1 MKNLAVRARELVT
14 SNVDALL
21 DKATNPAKMLGLLL
35 TEVEENLIDL
45 HGDLAKA
52 VRAEKRLV
60 AQAERTASEAEGWT
74 AKAKVAV
81 DHGRED
87 LARAALLAR
96 ESGRQEAAELANEA
110 KAAGE
115 EVNAIEAAIAELE
128 AKRRDVLARIK
139 DVTPAAGGEVVGES
153 KTDARMDRIDAL
165 ERRVGFGAAAGP
177 SEAAVDAEIA
187 SLEQASALDAELAA
201 MKAPAPAKR
210 SRKKAK

>member
-1 MKNLAVRARELVT
+1 MKNLAVRARELLS
-14 SNVDALL
+14 SNVDTLL

-60 AQAERTASEAEGWT
+60 AQAERTASDAEGWT

-96 ESGRQEAAELANEA
+96 ESGRQEAAELAAEA
-110 KAAGE
+110 EAAGE
-115 EVNAIEAAIAELE
+115 EVNTIEAAIAEMD
-128 AKRRDVLARIK
+128 AKRRDVLARMRDIA
-139 DVTPAAGGEVVGES
+139 PAAGGEAAKDS

-165 ERRVGFGAAAGP
+165 ERRVGFGTADGP
-177 SEAAVDAEIA
+177 SQAAIGAEIA
-187 SLEQASALDAELAA
+187 DLEKASALDAELAA
-201 MKAPAPAKR
+201 MKAPAKKPA
-210 SRKKAK
+210 RKKAK